1 MYFDDDMADVYGGN
15 SNKAKQK
22 MKKTMSYVEESFL
35 ERDTLQT
42 QIKLNVNIEHK
53 RGQKWGT
60 MMG

>member
-1 MYFDDDMADVYGGN
+1 MYFDDDMADVYKGN
-15 SNKAKQK
+15 SDKARQK

-42 QIKLNVNIEHK
+42 KIKLNVNIVHK
-53 RGQKWGT
+53 KGQNWGN

>member
-1 MYFDDDMADVYGGN
+1 MYFDDDMADVYKGN

-42 QIKLNVNIEHK
+42 KIELKVNIVHK
-53 RGQKWGT
+53 KGQRWGN